1 MIRKKLLAGVAVLAL
16 ALAMAPGAWAM
27 KGAEGHM
34 KMHHLHM
41 LMNHGVGMATE
52 GATLVMIAGMKMT
65 PPPSGTAGGCS
76 RWGRPPS
83 SAP

>member
-41 LMNHGVGMATE
+41 LMNHG
-52 GATLVMIAGMKMT
+52 
-65 PPPSGTAGGCS
+65 
-76 RWGRPPS
+76 R
-83 SAP
+83 